1 MSETKDEALYNF
13 YDYMKSIFIYSHV
26 RTYLI
31 DPKRQ
36 KIEYIFDVILLAIAS
51 LFIFISIFKLFVV
64 VIYFF
69 FVQALPAFITF
80 VKMSCKGNYKTNY
93 RSSCKNAMNYLKK
106 VTKRICTF
114 NFYLFDSNI
123 IGTFMVLSY
132 ILFICSSFIFNIL
145 NVRVIHS
152 PEKSEL
158 YMIIFYL
165 HFESILLIQ
174 ILCSAFYGCH
184 NTKIAISCG
193 FGIFLLLNAI
203 LVIGY
208 FITERIEDV
217 DGKFEL
223 DDPQAVMNIIFNLIL
238 FLLNGNC
245 LYILFCKKFGKFT
258 IIINL
263 YFIYRV

>member
-1 MSETKDEALYNF
+1 MSETRDIFLYNF

-36 KIEYIFDVILLAIAS
+36 EIELLFDILLLVIAAFFIFLS
-51 LFIFISIFKLFVV
+51 LFKFLVII
-64 VIYFF
+64 IYFF
-69 FVQALPAFITF
+69 CVQALPAFITF
-80 VKMSCKGNYKTNY
+80 IKMSCKSNFKTNY
-93 RSSCKNAMNYLKK
+93 SSSCKNAMNYLKK

-114 NFYLFDSNI
+114 NFYLFENNI
-123 IGTFMVLSY
+123 IGFFMVLSY
-132 ILFICSSFIFNIL
+132 FIFILSSFIFNL
-145 NVRVIHS
+145 ENVRDIHS
-152 PEKSEL
+152 SEKSEF
-158 YMIIFYL
+158 YMVIFYL

-184 NTKIAISCG
+184 NSKIAMSCG
-193 FGIFLLLNAI
+193 FGIFLLLNGI
-203 LVIGY
+203 LFIGY

-217 DGKFEL
+217 DGIFEF

-245 LYILFCKKFGKFT
+245 LYILTFKKFGKFT